1 MEVNG
6 YALNMSS
13 VINTVSIADVL
24 VDNINHWYKVAK
36 ASLYATFNR
45 ECDYNSLVHDLYYRL
60 QKAAANAET
69 KAFASSYDDAERI
82 IGQLVKMYAKSA
94 VYAPGLEDLG
104 AAVAANNGQDVTF
117 CGLEAFGETLD
128 YEEALQTTSDVE
140 VALDFHFAKDF
151 TAKWDA
157 MKDEEEL
164 STEEKLKLIS
174 ELAVVY
180 STLTSDAERVAIVQ
194 TAKYLLDLD
203 EHTPDELKKA
213 FYTLVSR

>member
-13 VINTVSIADVL
+13 VINTVCIADVL

-36 ASLYATFNR
+36 TALYATFSR
-45 ECDYNSLVHDLYYRL
+45 ECDFNSLVHDLYYRL
-60 QKAAANAET
+60 RRAANNAEE
-69 KAFASSYDDAERI
+69 KAFAKSYEDAERI
-82 IGQLVKMYAKSA
+82 LGQLVKMYSKSS

-104 AAVAANNGQDVTF
+104 AAVAANDGQDITF

-128 YEEALQTTSDVE
+128 YEEALQSTSDVE
-140 VALDFHFAKDF
+140 VALDIHFAKDF
-151 TAKWDA
+151 TKKWDT
-157 MKDEEEL
+157 MKDDEEL
-164 STEEKLKLIS
+164 STEEKLKLLS

-180 STLTSDAERVAIVQ
+180 SSLTSDAERLAIVQ

-203 EHTPDELKKA
+203 ENTPDELKKA
-213 FYTLVSR
+213 FYTLAAI